1 MKSSCLSIEKP
12 QSSNRS
18 ARSQNAQAYQIKTN
32 TSHKRHCRA
41 SGFVQEPDPV
51 IVVLCCARTPREKC
65 GVSEKLHAAAQRQ
78 KQTFMHVAA

>member
-41 SGFVQEPDPV
+41 SGFVQEPILLKNSCLIGLRSADSIP
-51 IVVLCCARTPREKC
+51 
-65 GVSEKLHAAAQRQ
+65 
-78 KQTFMHVAA
+78 